1 MNSTPTSKT
10 LICILLISG
19 FITPPSFSQSD
30 PSMLCQGNY
39 FSEAE
44 GKSALAQFATTY
56 NDLAGWEKRAKLI
69 REGIVKGMKLPDRI
83 DRGAI
88 KPIVHSKRTYNGYT
102 VENVAF
108 ESMPGF
114 FVTGNLYKPT
124 KQLTSYAAVLSPH
137 GHGTDPRFQEN
148 VQKRCATLAR
158 MGAVVFTYDMI
169 GYGDSHQCD
178 HKHPRALTIQT
189 INSIRALDFLLSLHN
204 VDTSRVGI
212 TGESGGG
219 TQTFLLTALD
229 DRVKVSVPVVMVSAH
244 FFGGCICESGMP
256 IHKSKDHQT
265 SNVEIAS
272 LAAPR
277 PMLLISDGKDWTK
290 NTPNVEY
297 PYVQQIY
304 KLYGREEAVEN
315 LHLPEEGHDYGSS
328 KRQGAYQFLAKHL
341 KLSIKE
347 LTDKQGNID
356 ESFVKVEPVEI
367 LRVFNGDHPLPA
379 NALKGNEAVTKL
391 VESL

>member
-1 MNSTPTSKT
+1 MNPMPIIKP
-10 LICILLISG
+10 LIFRLLISV
-19 FITPPSFSQSD
+19 FIVTPSFSQVD

-39 FSEAE
+39 FTEAE
-44 GKSALAQFATTY
+44 GKAALEKFATTY
-56 NDLAGWEKRAKLI
+56 NDLAGWEKRAKRI
-69 REGIVKGMKLPDRI
+69 REGIVAGMDLPETM
-83 DRGAI
+83 DRGPI
-88 KPIVHSKRTYNGYT
+88 KPIIHSKRTYNGYT

-108 ESMPGF
+108 ESMPGLY
-114 FVTGNLYKPT
+114 VTGNLYQPT
-124 KQLTSYAAVLSPH
+124 KSSRSYAAVLSPH

-189 INSIRALDFLLSLHN
+189 INSIRALDFLLSLPN
-204 VDTSRVGI
+204 IDTSRVGV

-290 NTPNVEY
+290 NTPNVEF
-297 PYVQQIY
+297 PYVQHIY
-304 KLYGREEAVEN
+304 KLYGKEKAVEN
-315 LHLPEEGHDYGSS
+315 VHLPEEGHDYGPS

-341 KLSIKE
+341 KLSLKE

-356 ESFVKVEPVEI
+356 ETFVKVEPAEV
-367 LRVFNGDHPLPA
+367 LRVFDADHPRPA
-379 NALKGNEAVTKL
+379 NAIEGNELVTKL